1 MATAKAY
8 WLILFSAIV
17 TTMACENNVQEVT
30 ALTRKVQEIEEGKN
44 IKGLFSRSGNLA
56 AYLTAPR
63 MQRVK
68 GDTPYVDFPQTIHVD
83 FYDNNRQLQNVVTAK
98 FARYYEGLNKVFLKD
113 SVVVYNMVGDTLL
126 CQTLWW
132 HQADEMFFTEDSVYI
147 RSLTRKLRGTGF
159 RAKSDFS
166 RYTIDNVAGPV
177 QLPAEGADS
186 TMPTTNS
193 AKPAALNTKPTVIAP
208 Q

>member
-1 MATAKAY
+1 MASATTY
-8 WLILFSAIV
+8 WLLLCSAIV
-17 TTMACENNVQEVT
+17 ATTACENNVQEVT
-30 ALTRKVQEIEEGKN
+30 ALSRKVQEIEEGKN

-83 FYDNNRQLQNVVTAK
+83 FYDNNRQLQNVVKAK
-98 FARYYEGLNKVFLKD
+98 FARYFEGLNKVFLKD

-132 HQADEMFFTEDSVYI
+132 NQADEMFYTEDSVYI
-147 RSLTRKLRGTGF
+147 RSLTRNLRGTGF

-177 QLPAEGADS
+177 QLPAESAN
-186 TMPTTNS
+186 NS
-193 AKPAALNTKPTVIAP
+193 AVTAADTLKPSVNTKPTVAKP
-208 Q
+208 R

>member
-1 MATAKAY
+1 MASATTY
-8 WLILFSAIV
+8 WLILCSAVV

-30 ALTRKVQEIEEGKN
+30 ALTRKVQEVEEGKN
-44 IKGLFSRSGNLA
+44 IKGLFSRSGNLS

-83 FYDNNRQLQNVVTAK
+83 FYNNNRQLESVVTAK
-98 FARYYEGLNKVFLKD
+98 FARYYEGLNQVFLKD
-113 SVVVYNMVGDTLL
+113 SVVVYNMSGDTLL

-132 HQADEMFFTEDSVYI
+132 HQAEELFFTKDSVYI
-147 RSLTRKLRGTGF
+147 HGLTRNLRGTGF

-166 RYTIDNVAGPV
+166 KYTIDNVAGPV

-186 TMPTTNS
+186 TAVTADTL
-193 AKPAALNTKPTVIAP
+193 KPSVNTKPTVAKP
-208 Q
+208 R

>member
-1 MATAKAY
+1 MAPATTY
-8 WLILFSAIV
+8 WLILCSA
-17 TTMACENNVQEVT
+17 TLTLMACENNVQDVT
-30 ALTRKVQEIEEGKN
+30 ALTRKVQEVEEGKN
-44 IKGLFSRSGNLA
+44 IKALFSRSGKLA

-63 MQRVK
+63 MLRVK
-68 GDTPYVDFPQTIHVD
+68 GDTPYVDFPQSIHVD

-132 HQADEMFFTEDSVYI
+132 NQLDDMFYSEDSVYI
-147 RSLTRKLRGTGF
+147 RSLTRNLRGTGF

-166 RYTIDNVAGPV
+166 KYTIDNVFGPV
-177 QLPAEGADS
+177 LLPTQVADS
-186 TMPTTNS
+186 TVATADTVR
-193 AKPAALNTKPTVIAP
+193 PALSTKPTPVK
-208 Q
+208 QG